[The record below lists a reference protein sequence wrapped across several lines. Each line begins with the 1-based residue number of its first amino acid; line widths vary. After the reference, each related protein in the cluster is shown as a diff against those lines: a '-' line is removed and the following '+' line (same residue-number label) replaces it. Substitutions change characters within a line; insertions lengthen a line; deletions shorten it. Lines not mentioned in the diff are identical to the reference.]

1 VITVPFA
8 YPGDIHDEDEFPV
21 LCPEAG
27 EIVAFSCTFLIF
39 PLPTLGLPIFRLQDE
54 PGMFPVQFIEMEIPF
69 EVGPAPDY
77 VLLKGTTVDGSM
89 LVNKNSTLL
98 VHAVRSRQLLPF
110 PPEGG
115 PIDGFCGFLTGYFQL
130 KES

>member
-1 VITVPFA
+1 MITVPFA
-8 YPGDIHDEDEFPV
+8 YPGDIHDDDEFPV

-27 EIVAFSCTFLIF
+27 EIVAFACSLWIF
-39 PLPTLGLPIFRLQDE
+39 PYPTSGLPIFRLQDE
-54 PGMFPVQFIEMEIPF
+54 SGISPSQFIELELPF
-69 EVGPAPDY
+69 PVGPAPDY

-98 VHAVRSRQLLPF
+98 VRAVRSGQLLLF
-110 PPEGG
+110 PPPGG
-115 PIDGFCGFLTGYFQL
+115 PYYDFCSFLTGYFQL